1 MLCNFPT
8 ALQQGRYL
16 RTHKPTHLS
25 THTQI
30 IHDSCLKSLIFD
42 CHKSLIICASLKIY
56 LPAWQGHAPSFCPS
70 QTFLLHMLRYSLFL
84 KHLRVLSPK
93 HTIGLFAWI
102 IILNN
107 CFLICTSVLS
117 KLHKITNADNKYVLH
132 FMLSMH
138 AQQVKFFGMIDT
150 QASSY
155 THAHGN
161 KWRNVVFV
169 MAVWQYMN
177 IRYYSPIIILI
188 YSLPAKCVFL
198 IAASKPSAIWKHNR
212 TSQKHTQWQSE
223 VQFCRNNRFV
233 EKTMNNSLFLL
244 KTYMGLQNAQ
254 ESGVSY
260 QRWQFVQLYF
270 LQGR

>member
-1 MLCNFPT
+1 MPEFPNIWLPQVINYLCFSQNISSCMT
-8 ALQQGRYL
+8 
-16 RTHKPTHLS
+16 RTCTIFLSITDFHATHA
-25 THTQI
+25 Q
-30 IHDSCLKSLIFD
+30 
-42 CHKSLIICASLKIY
+42 SLKK
-56 LPAWQGHAPSFCPS
+56 A
-70 QTFLLHMLRYSLFL
+70 
-84 KHLRVLSPK
+84 
-93 HTIGLFAWI
+93 IGLFAWI

-107 CFLICTSVLS
+107 FFVICTSVLS

-132 FMLSMH
+132 LMLSMH
-138 AQQVKFFGMIDT
+138 PQQVKFFGMIDT
-150 QASSY
+150 QASLY

-188 YSLPAKCVFL
+188 YSLPAKCMFL

-233 EKTMNNSLFLL
+233 EKTMNNSPFLL
-244 KTYMGLQNAQ
+244 KTYTGLQNAQ

-260 QRWQFVQLYF
+260 QRWQFVQLITGNNILTHAHMHTHSLSHTDIYI
-270 LQGR
+270 